1 MVDDLKTL
9 RAMVS
14 RLLLPILWL
23 HVPLAAWI
31 AWRLGNGW
39 VETGLIAAAVVAVAT
54 AAWCVAPAALST
66 RLTIAVAYVA
76 IVSIILAACRGSV
89 LQIDI
94 HMYYFAAMAILAT
107 YCDWQVVLA
116 AATVTAIHHLA
127 LNFCAPALVFPN
139 GADLPR
145 VVLHAVIVIFEAGA
159 LILMTRRI
167 VVLFVLSRRHLAEA
181 AAASEAAASLRAEA
195 DAQRLITDSERQAT
209 MARLRETAAQQSQ
222 VVDEVSRAL
231 EQIAGGDMVYRL
243 PSSFPAEFRKLQA
256 DFNEAMEAL
265 RVALGSV
272 SGRSGT
278 IRAGVK
284 EISRAAAE
292 LAQRT
297 EQQAADLV
305 ETAAALGQIGT
316 TVRQT
321 AENAGQARM
330 IVVAAAGE
338 AEASGAVVRETIDA
352 MATIETSS
360 RQIGAIVGVIDE
372 IAFQTNLL
380 ALNAGVEAARAG
392 DAGRGFA
399 VVATEVRALAQR
411 SADAAKEIKQLIS
424 ASGQQVA
431 SGVRLVGETGQILGR
446 TSEQV
451 SQLKALL
458 AQIATA
464 AAEQAT
470 SLAEVNAAMSRM
482 DETTQHNAAMVGET
496 SGAAH
501 GLAEE
506 VEHLVEEVS
515 RFRTNE
521 RPRSSGDVWPS
532 VPRRLV
538 REIVAAAD

>member
-1 MVDDLKTL
+1 MTDDLKTL
-9 RAMVS
+9 RATVS

-23 HVPLAAWI
+23 HVPLAAWL

-39 VETGLIAAAVVAVAT
+39 IETGLIAAAVVAVAT
-54 AAWCVAPAALST
+54 AAWWVAPASAST
-66 RLTIAVAYVA
+66 RLTIAVAYIA

-89 LQIDI
+89 LQIDM

-107 YCDWQVVLA
+107 YCDWEVILA

-127 LNFCAPALVFPN
+127 LNFLAPAMVFPN
-139 GADLPR
+139 GGDLTR
-145 VVLHAVIVIFEAGA
+145 VILHAVVVIFEAGA
-159 LILMTRRI
+159 LIWMTRHI
-167 VVLFVLSRRHLAEA
+167 VALFSQSAQHLADATAAAEA
-181 AAASEAAASLRAEA
+181 AAALRAEA
-195 DAQRLITDSERQAT
+195 DAQRLITDAERQAS
-209 MARLRETAAQQSQ
+209 MARLKATAAQQSD

-231 EQIAGGDMVYRL
+231 EQVAGGDMLYRL

-265 RVALGSV
+265 RDALGSV

-278 IRAGVK
+278 IRSGVQA
-284 EISRAAAE
+284 ISTAAAD
-292 LAQRT
+292 LARRT

-305 ETAAALGQIGT
+305 ETAAALEQIGT

-321 AENAGQARM
+321 AETAGKARV

-338 AEASGAVVRETIDA
+338 AETSGAVVRETIDA

-411 SADAAKEIKQLIS
+411 SADAAKEIKQLIF

-431 SGVRLVGETGQILGR
+431 SGVRLVGETSQILER

-451 SQLKALL
+451 TELKALL

-470 SLAEVNAAMSRM
+470 SLAEVNAAMTRM
-482 DETTQHNAAMVGET
+482 DETTQHNAAMVGE
-496 SGAAH
+496 SSAAAQ

-506 VEHLVEEVS
+506 VEHLVDEVS
-515 RFRTNE
+515 RFRTKE
-521 RPRSSGDVWPS
+521 RPRSGDVRPS
-532 VPRRLV
+532 TPWRPV
-538 REIVAAAD
+538 RELVAAAT